1 MYIMFYKILFLLTGL
16 WVSLLADAHS
26 GKPRTYVIIDTDCA
40 ADDLRAICMLLGDH
54 DIEVMAV
61 TTSEGA
67 LTPQEGKQKVE
78 ALLHSFYHQGIPV
91 AAGRSVD
98 APAPRWRSIAQQV
111 TWGKPVS
118 GTATDLSAK
127 DLMLQAI
134 GQEKRPVTLLCL
146 GPLTNVSDLLT
157 EKPDIKERIARVVW
171 YNSGQQP
178 IKGVNYETDPVAAKH
193 VMESGVPMVLVSA
206 LKEESAPL
214 DRQFLTELARMQS
227 STYARKVAQTHS
239 TPPLRELVR
248 DEHLRLWDELVVL
261 AISAPQLFNK
271 TVLSPTVEWYSINTA
286 QDILP
291 IEEQLLTIYR
301 GPENVDGKVFYHFP
315 LDEGYYIR
323 DIMPII
329 GRAVQR
335 YGLSEFRAA
344 VLTNELHGHLGI
356 YATVGVKMGIRA
368 REYFNIG
375 VDDMQV
381 ITYAGS
387 QPPVSCLN
395 DGLQVSTGGTL
406 GHGLITVA
414 DIPKPEIRPEAT
426 FNFKGKQVTIRMKP
440 EYAQRV
446 REDLRKGIEMYGA
459 DTEANWQ
466 YVRQL
471 AVQYWLDWDRHDIFD
486 ILPQNISTY
495 ATKK

>member
-1 MYIMFYKILFLLTGL
+1 MFHKIILLL
-16 WVSLLADAHS
+16 SSLLVSLAVCAHS

-54 DIEVMAV
+54 DTEVMAI

-67 LTPQEGKQKVE
+67 LTPSEGKQKVE

-91 AAGRSVD
+91 AAGRSLN
-98 APAPRWRSIAQQV
+98 APAPRWRNIAQQV
-111 TWGKPVS
+111 SWGKPLN
-118 GTATDLSAK
+118 GNAATLSAK
-127 DLMLQAI
+127 ELMLQAI
-134 GQEKRPVTLLCL
+134 GHEKRPVTLICL
-146 GPLTNVSDLLT
+146 GSLTNVSDVLT
-157 EKPDIKERIARVVW
+157 EKPDIKNRIARVIW
-171 YNSGQQP
+171 YNSGKQP
-178 IKGVNYETDPVAAKH
+178 LKGANYETDPVAAKH
-193 VMESGVPMVLVSA
+193 VMESGIPMTLVSS
-206 LKEESAPL
+206 LQDESAPL

-227 STYARKVAQTHS
+227 SPYARKVAQVHS
-239 TPPLRELVR
+239 APPLRELVR
-248 DEHLRLWDELVVL
+248 DEHLRLWDELTVL
-261 AISAPQLFNK
+261 ALSAPQLFNK
-271 TVLSPTVEWYSINTA
+271 TSLSPSVEWYSINTA

-301 GPENVDGKVFYHFP
+301 GPENVDGKIFYHFP

-356 YATVGVKMGIRA
+356 FATVGVKMGIRA

-375 VDDMQV
+375 VDDMEV
-381 ITYAGS
+381 VTYAGS

-414 DIPKPEIRPEAT
+414 DLKKSDTRPEAT
-426 FNFKGKQVTIRMKP
+426 FRFKGKQVTLRMKP
-440 EYAQRV
+440 EYERQV
-446 REDLRKGIEMYGA
+446 REDLRKGVEMYGA

-471 AVQYWLDWDRHDIFD
+471 AIQYWLDWDRHDIFD
-486 ILPQNISTY
+486 VLPQNQSVY
-495 ATKK
+495 ANQK

>member
-1 MYIMFYKILFLLTGL
+1 MIHKIILLISGL
-16 WVSLLADAHS
+16 LLSLAVTAHS
-26 GKPRTYVIIDTDCA
+26 GKPRTYMIIDTDCA

-54 DIEVMAV
+54 DVEVMAV

-67 LTPQEGKQKVE
+67 LTPREGKQRVE
-78 ALLHSFYHQGIPV
+78 ALLDALYHQGIPV
-91 AAGRSVD
+91 AAGRSTD
-98 APAPRWRSIAQQV
+98 TPAPKWRGIAQQV
-111 TWGKPVS
+111 SWGNKVT
-118 GTATDLSAK
+118 GNTDDLSAK
-127 DLMLQAI
+127 EVIIQAI
-134 GQEKRPVTLLCL
+134 NREKRPVTLVCL
-146 GPLTNVSDLLT
+146 GALTNISDVLT
-157 EKPDIKERIARVVW
+157 AKPELKNRIARVIW
-171 YNSGQQP
+171 YNSGEQP
-178 IKGVNYETDPVAAKH
+178 MKGINYETDPLAAKQ
-193 VMESGVPMVLVSA
+193 VLESGVPVVLVSA
-206 LKEESAPL
+206 LTAESAPL
-214 DRQFLTELARMQS
+214 DRQFLTELSKMYS
-227 STYARKVAQTHS
+227 SPYARKVAQTHS

-248 DEHLRLWDELVVL
+248 DEHLRLWDELAVL
-261 AISAPQLFNK
+261 ALSAPQLFNK
-271 TVLSPTVEWYSINTA
+271 TALSPTVEWYSINAA
-286 QDILP
+286 QEILP
-291 IEEQLLTIYR
+291 IEEQILAIYR

-315 LDEGYYIR
+315 LDEGFYIR

-356 YATVGVKMGIRA
+356 FATVGVKMGIRA

-375 VDDMQV
+375 VDDMKV

-414 DIPKPEIRPEAT
+414 DVKEAKTRPEAT
-426 FNFKGKQVTIRMKP
+426 FHFKGKQMTIRLKP
-440 EYAQRV
+440 EYEHRV
-446 REDLRKGIEMYGA
+446 REDLRKGVEKYGV

-471 AVQYWLDWDRHDIFD
+471 AVQYWLDWDRHEIFD
-486 ILPQNISTY
+486 IIPQNKSDY
-495 ATKK
+495 ASNK